1 VAAYL
6 SGQGV
11 VKGEFVAV
19 FTTNSP
25 EMVITILALS
35 KLGAVGAL
43 INTNLRGIF
52 VLYSRF
58 IKILTNTIFR

>member
-11 VKGEFVAV
+11 VKGKFVAV

-43 INTNLRGIF
+43 LNTNLRGIF
-52 VLYSRF
+52 VLYSKLIQSDSIHR
-58 IKILTNTIFR
+58 